1 MAYNFPNSPSNADTV
16 TVGGITYTY
25 NSTLGVWST
34 TASGGGGGSTFVGLS
49 DTPANFSGAGGKT
62 VKVNSGASAL
72 EFVTVSGG
80 GSGSGVT
87 NYANFAAFPGSPSEG
102 DLAYAEDTNA
112 LYIYDGSEW
121 DRISSGNNEVPE
133 FTTSPAASYA
143 LATDGSATSVTVA
156 ATDPEG
162 FAITYSH
169 DTSPTSQNQATISNS
184 GGTFTITPSTNT
196 SYAGTFNLRFKASD
210 GVHTSSKTAVVTL
223 GFSTEWFGQYYDSS
237 SSSTMKPRDVAVD
250 SNDNIYVV
258 GQYRGSGSGDYKAYI
273 SKVNKYGELIWIKTL
288 ESTESGAG
296 NTDFQS
302 IVIDGSDN
310 IYVAGYYVGSD
321 EILIL
326 AKYNTSGV
334 VQLAKKYVSSGSTYA
349 HVKIGIAPNNT
360 DIYIS
365 QRISSNAHND
375 GTGTSSTGV
384 VNIFKL
390 NTSGVIQ
397 WKKAVGQNNHN
408 DYAVYFQMVIDSS
421 SSYVYIPS
429 RANLTNQG
437 GNTSYYYAGIIA
449 LNASNGSIYFRRSMN
464 DDQYSNL
471 GAVNPNIVMDG
482 NDVVCIFHPYA
493 STFPIVG
500 DTVQG
505 YGIGLF
511 HVGHTGSTSADSN
524 RIIHMNVTEDTTNG
538 PVIRNDAYQEG
549 GRIIKDGNNFYMP
562 MNFKGTDLATVGT
575 RAMFV
580 GLQKTGTSY
589 AFDGQLY
596 APSNTAGGGIA
607 PASYAKTSEGRVV
620 MICQI
625 TGDPVASGT
634 TENMGILSFDIDGNK
649 TNSSLGVNNDI
660 TLTTAMPSQMTV
672 VTNTAHNFINGSDL
686 HGAVEG
692 DAIAHTVS
700 DVSHTAATGP
710 TTTRDWTD
718 VS

>member
-34 TASGGGGGSTFVGLS
+34 TASGGGGSSTFVGLS

-133 FTTSPAASYA
+133 FTTSPAASYT

-162 FAITYSH
+162 FDITYSH
-169 DTSPTSQNQATISNS
+169 DTSPSSQNQATISNS

-196 SYAGTFNLRFKASD
+196 SYAGNFNLRFKASD
-210 GVHTSSKTAVVTL
+210 GVHTSSKTALVTL

-237 SSSTMKPRDVAVD
+237 SSSFMRPRDVAVD

-258 GQYRGSGSGDYKAYI
+258 GQYRVPNTADGKGYI
-273 SKVNKYGELIWIKTL
+273 SKVDKYGALIWIKTL

-296 NTDFQS
+296 DTDFLS

-310 IYVAGYYVGSD
+310 IYVAGYYIGSD
-321 EILIL
+321 EFLIL

-334 VQLAKKYVSSGSTYA
+334 VQLAKKYVSSGQTYNQ
-349 HVKIGIAPNNT
+349 VKIAIAPNNT
-360 DIYIS
+360 DIYMS
-365 QRISSNAHND
+365 QRVFSNAHMG
-375 GTGTSSTGV
+375 GTGTAVNGV
-384 VNIFKL
+384 ANIFKV

-397 WKKAVGQNNHN
+397 WKKAVGQNGHF
-408 DYAVYFQMVIDSS
+408 DQGVYYNMAIDSS
-421 SSYVYIPS
+421 SSYVYLPS
-429 RANLTNQG
+429 RANLTNQSG
-437 GNTSYYYAGIIA
+437 GAGYYYPGIIA
-449 LNASNGSIYFRRSMN
+449 LNASNGSIYFKRYMN
-464 DDQYSNL
+464 DDQYANVGGL
-471 GAVNPNIVMDG
+471 NPQLFMDG
-482 NDVVCIFHPYA
+482 NDVVAMFQPYA
-493 STFPIVG
+493 STWPASPSAITG
-500 DTVQG
+500 QG
-505 YGIGLF
+505 LGLF
-511 HVGHTGSTSADSN
+511 HVGHTGATSADSN
-524 RIIHMNVTEDTTNG
+524 RVIYMNATDNTTNG
-538 PVIRNDAYQEG
+538 PYFRLDAYGEG
-549 GRIIKDGNNFYMP
+549 GRIIKDGNNFYIP
-562 MNFKGTDLATVGT
+562 LKFFGTDKNTVGT
-575 RAMFV
+575 RAMFA

-596 APSNTAGGGIA
+596 SPSNTAGGGIA
-607 PASYAKTSEGRVV
+607 PASYARTSEGRVV
-620 MICQI
+620 MVCAI

-649 TNSSLGVNNDI
+649 TNSSLGVNNNI

-672 VTNTAHNFINGSDL
+672 VTNTAHNFLSDSDL

-692 DAIAHTVS
+692 NAIAHTVS
-700 DVSHTAATGP
+700 DVSHTAATP
-710 TTTRDWTD
+710 TTARDWTD